1 MDAAG
6 GREQAAGPEDVEPG
20 LQSRRYQGWPE
31 LKFRATRSIPADTGR
46 VIAFY
51 PCSQIPARLPPW
63 SSSASRSR
71 RARAQSPE
79 PVNTLTPTEKSAG
92 WTLLFDGKST
102 SAWRGYKK
110 PDMAGLRW
118 KVEDGCLA
126 LPAGEGADTR
136 GQRDIITTQQFDD
149 FELAWEWRIA
159 KGGNSGVKYFV
170 TENNESAIG
179 HEYQVIDGAHPD
191 AGLREG
197 RRQTAAFYDV
207 LAAPGATPFPTPG
220 LQQGARGGEGQSRR
234 ALAERRQGARVQA
247 RHGHAARRH
256 R

>member
-1 MDAAG
+1 MI
-6 GREQAAGPEDVEPG
+6 VN
-20 LQSRRYQGWPE
+20 SRLVR
-31 LKFRATRSIPADTGR
+31 
-46 VIAFY
+46 
-51 PCSQIPARLPPW
+51 
-63 SSSASRSR
+63 RSR
-71 RARAQSPE
+71 RLRPLVAASPGAQSPD
-79 PVNTLTPTEKSAG
+79 PVNALTPAEKSAG

-118 KVEDGCLA
+118 KIEDGCLA

-149 FELAWEWRIA
+149 FELAWEWRIG

-207 LAAPGATPFPTPG
+207 LAAPAAKPFPAPAFNTG
-220 LQQGARGGEGQSRR
+220 RWS
-234 ALAERRQGARVQA
+234 
-247 RHGHAARRH
+247 
-256 R
+256 